1 MNFCEKYSGSIEDLI
16 DGELD
21 EQKAGR
27 MESHVFEC
35 PKCRKQYET
44 LRREKEIY
52 AHYLFD
58 AEPPKDSLTNFA
70 ARLAAEKEKAS
81 NFAAGTSATDSRR
94 RMNIFGFWRLSPAL
108 AAFAVLLFVCLGGLV
123 LLKIAPVEKGGDR
136 HIAETQSS
144 NPQQP
149 PPKSAEIERRSAA
162 DLTGKTVAGRNE
174 TAPKNNE
181 PIPGKQTLKAGK
193 DSPPAG
199 KKTLAAETVKIEQK
213 TAFANEKKTPAIKTR
228 PDEIEQSRFLQMKN
242 LETEIAGQVERVEML
257 LRSFRNAQAIE
268 NSATFDVEYERAQAR
283 KLLEKN
289 AGLRRDAENYGIIY
303 AEELLSRVEPL
314 LLDIANLEAAP
325 APDKVRDIKE
335 RVGNQ
340 NIIASLQVY

>member
-16 DGELD
+16 EGELD

-27 MESHVFEC
+27 VESHVFEC

-44 LRREKEIY
+44 LQREKEIY

-58 AEPPKDSLTNFA
+58 AEPPKDLWTNFE
-70 ARLAAEKEKAS
+70 ARLAEEKEKAS
-81 NFAAGTSATDSRR
+81 NFAADISTTDSRR
-94 RMNIFGFWRLSPAL
+94 GINILGFWRLSPAL
-108 AAFAVLLFVCLGGLV
+108 ASLALLLFVCLGGLIWH
-123 LLKIAPVEKGGDR
+123 KIAPVEKGGER
-136 HIAETQSS
+136 YIAENQSS
-144 NPQQP
+144 NSHQTPT
-149 PPKSAEIERRSAA
+149 KSAEIERRSAVNSTERRFDNA
-162 DLTGKTVAGRNE
+162 NE
-174 TAPKNNE
+174 TATKNNE
-181 PIPGKQTLKAGK
+181 PRAGNQSLKAGNVL
-193 DSPPAG
+193 PPAG
-199 KKTLAAETVKIEQK
+199 RKTFAAETVKIEQK
-213 TAFANEKKTPAIKTR
+213 AAFAKEKKTPAIKTR
-228 PDEIEQSRFLQMKN
+228 LDEIEQSRFLQMKN

-257 LRSFRNAQAIE
+257 LRSFRNARAIE
-268 NSATFDVEYERAQAR
+268 NSVTFDVEYERAQAR

-289 AGLRRDAENYGIIY
+289 AGLRRDAENYGILY